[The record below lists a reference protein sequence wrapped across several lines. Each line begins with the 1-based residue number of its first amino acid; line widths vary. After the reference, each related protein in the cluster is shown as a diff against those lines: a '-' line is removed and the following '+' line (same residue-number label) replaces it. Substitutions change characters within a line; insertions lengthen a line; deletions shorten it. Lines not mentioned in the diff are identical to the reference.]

1 MLVNV
6 VITISPSIRLYEM
19 VFLIDEG
26 LLADG
31 IGKVEGFVE
40 VKPCPLVVSQ
50 SLDAGK
56 GRVNPVVIH
65 QFFIGPPGIHA
76 FFVFFC
82 PRPTTTIRVGLT
94 SMPMSYHVVITLT
107 KTTLKH
113 RGKTKTNSSTMIQKV
128 WRVVFDSRFHLTL
141 NIYLVCYWIWN

>member
-1 MLVNV
+1 MLVKI
-6 VITISPSIRLYEM
+6 VISISPSIRLYEM

-65 QFFIGPPGIHA
+65 QFFIGPPLIHT
-76 FFVFFC
+76 FLVFFC
-82 PRPTTTIRVGLT
+82 PPPATTMHVGLT
-94 SMPMSYHVVITLT
+94 SMSMSYVSNDNTDKDNIETW
-107 KTTLKH
+107 KKNQ
-113 RGKTKTNSSTMIQKV
+113 TNSSKIIHKNDGV
-128 WRVVFDSRFHLTL
+128 
-141 NIYLVCYWIWN
+141 